1 MEKKSTKIA
10 YGIALIV
17 VVIAL
22 VIAKLTNDGSGFQA
36 TGWALFPP
44 VVAIALALIS
54 KEVYSSLFLGC
65 LAAALLLANFSPW
78 QMVVNLIGADSSS
91 GVGLINS
98 VTDNVAILIFLVI
111 LGIMVDLMNKA
122 GGSAAFGRWA
132 TKAVKT
138 RSGAQLMTMLL
149 GVLIFIDDYFNCLTV
164 GAVMRPVTES
174 HKISRA
180 KLAYVIDATAAP
192 VCMLAPVSSWA
203 AAVSSYVPDGFPG
216 SRISMFLSQ
225 IPFNYYCI
233 LTLVMVIVTSLLN
246 IDYGP
251 MLKHEY
257 NAQVKDDLFT
267 TPERPFAGA
276 DDYEEGE
283 KKSSVL
289 DLLLPVIVL
298 IGLCIVGLIWTGGM
312 WDAESDNYHNFIMAF
327 SDASAGV
334 GLCLGSIIA
343 IVFTFVYYW
352 CRGLIGF
359 EKSFESIPNGF
370 IQMISPILILCFAW
384 TLCYLCRDDGLQVGA
399 FVERVMANTGN
410 LAKFLP
416 AVIFIVACFIGF
428 ATGTSWGT
436 IGIMVPLVCAVFNW
450 DTQITLLSIGLAA
463 SCAGG
468 VCGDHLSPI
477 SDTTI
482 MASAG
487 AHCFHLNHVATQ
499 LPYGVTVAAV
509 SFVSFILAG
518 LIQNAVICM
527 IIAIVLMIVTLLVI
541 KAIVSKKHAGI
552 FEEMAAAD
560 KVSTGLITYAA
571 RDSEYDG
578 KRIRKGEIMALENG
592 KIVSTSND
600 ITKATYRLA
609 RGMCKKDS
617 SFVTII
623 SGCDVSD
630 EDAEKVTEI
639 VKAKCPNHV
648 EVSHIR
654 GGQPV
659 YYYMI
664 SVE

>member
-527 IIAIVLMIVTLLVI
+527 IIAIVLMIATLLVI

-560 KVSTGLITYAA
+560 KVLYN
-571 RDSEYDG
+571 
-578 KRIRKGEIMALENG
+578 K
-592 KIVSTSND
+592 
-600 ITKATYRLA
+600 
-609 RGMCKKDS
+609 
-617 SFVTII
+617 
-623 SGCDVSD
+623 
-630 EDAEKVTEI
+630 
-639 VKAKCPNHV
+639 
-648 EVSHIR
+648 
-654 GGQPV
+654 
-659 YYYMI
+659 
-664 SVE
+664 